1 MNSKEELNK
10 LIQDNFNLPLVFIVN
25 NSELN
30 VEYGC
35 AVFKNYRCYIS
46 EVYCIEDDCGKV
58 FYDDID
64 EVQEIFENEMCDE
77 DEYQHLSD
85 EDFKRKAKAYIE
97 ENIEHYKAIVVYCF
111 N

>member
-10 LIQDNFNLPLVFIVN
+10 LIQDNSNLPLVFIVN
-25 NSELN
+25 NSEMD

-35 AVFKNYRCYIS
+35 SVFKNYRGYIS
-46 EVYCIEDDCGKV
+46 EVYCVEDDCKKL
-58 FYDDID
+58 FYD
-64 EVQEIFENEMCDE
+64 EMCDE
-77 DEYQHLSD
+77 DEYKDLSD
-85 EDFKRKAKAYIE
+85 EDFKRKVKDYIE

>member
-1 MNSKEELNK
+1 
-10 LIQDNFNLPLVFIVN
+10 
-25 NSELN
+25 
-30 VEYGC
+30 
-35 AVFKNYRCYIS
+35 
-46 EVYCIEDDCGKV
+46 V

-64 EVQEIFENEMCDE
+64 EVQEIFENEMCNE

-85 EDFKRKAKAYIE
+85 EDFKRKVKAYIE

>member
-1 MNSKEELNK
+1 MNSKEDLNK
-10 LIQDNFNLPLVFIVN
+10 LIQDNFNLPLVFMVD
-25 NSELN
+25 NSEMC
-30 VEYGC
+30 VEYGYSIY
-35 AVFKNYRCYIS
+35 KDWRCCIS
-46 EVYCIEDDCGKV
+46 EIYCIENGYEKL

-77 DEYQHLSD
+77 DEYKDLSD
-85 EDFKRKAKAYIE
+85 EDFKRKVKTYIE